1 MASDNERS
9 DGSSVDSSGKQFQR
23 EDLLQYSNIFA
34 SEFNNSALSDRIL
47 VIKVIER
54 DRDIKAPDILQYSK
68 AKATEDT
75 LVISEEEN
83 EKVSK

>member
-1 MASDNERS
+1 MASDNERR
-9 DGSSVDSSGKQFQR
+9 DNSSMDSSGKQFQR

-47 VIKVIER
+47 VLKVIER
-54 DRDIKAPDILQYSK
+54 DHGIVPPDILPYSK

-75 LVISEEEN
+75 LVLSEEEN